1 VVPQNLE
8 IPGRFTD
15 VTSRYDR
22 IGAVTER
29 EGHASCAVARAI
41 RDQGARWVLVLDGME
56 AREATAALRRCGF
69 SLVQGRAGQTAVLRR

>member
-1 VVPQNLE
+1 V
-8 IPGRFTD
+8 I
-15 VTSRYDR
+15 
-22 IGAVTER
+22 ER

-41 RDQGARWVLVLDGME
+41 RDRGARWVLVLDGME